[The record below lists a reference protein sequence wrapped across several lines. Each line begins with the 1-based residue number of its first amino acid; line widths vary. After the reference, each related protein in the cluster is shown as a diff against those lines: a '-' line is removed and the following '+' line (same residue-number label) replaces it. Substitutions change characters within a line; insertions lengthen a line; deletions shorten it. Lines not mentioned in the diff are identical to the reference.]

1 MTQVIDKLTKVSHQY
16 RALFVDLW
24 GCLHDGI
31 RSFPTAVSALETYRS
46 TGGIVII
53 VTNSPRTRVDV
64 EKQLQHFGVSEYA
77 WDSIATSGDSARLA
91 LFQGTVGQ
99 KVWTIG
105 YPGDDEFFRPV
116 NILRDP
122 IAIQQVSL
130 EQAQGIVCTGPF
142 DPQAPPTVMKPEFNF
157 AVRRGLKLL
166 CANPDIVVDR
176 GDRREWCAGA
186 LARLYTEMG
195 GTSLYF
201 GKPHPPIYDLARR
214 RLAKIVDDIADSDI
228 LVIGDG
234 ITTDISGAVNE
245 RLDSL
250 FVSGGLARAE
260 TKTVD
265 QPNAQALAK
274 FLERQKI
281 HPTYTIGMLR

>member
-1 MTQVIDKLTKVSHQY
+1 MTQVIDNLNDVAHQY

-31 RSFPTAVSALETYRS
+31 RSFPAAAAALETYRS
-46 TGGIVII
+46 RGGIVII
-53 VTNSPRTRVDV
+53 VTNSPRARVDV
-64 EKQLQHFGVSEYA
+64 EKQLQHFGVPGHA

-91 LFQGTVGQ
+91 LFQGVVGQ

-122 IAIQQVSL
+122 ITIQQVNL

-142 DPQAPPTVMKPEFNF
+142 DPQAHPSLMQPQFNV
-157 AVRRGLKLL
+157 AVKRGLKLL

-186 LARLYTEMG
+186 LAQLYTEMG

-201 GKPHPPIYDLARR
+201 GKPHRPIYDLARR
-214 RLAKIVDDIADSDI
+214 RLATIKDDIADSDI

-234 ITTDISGAVNE
+234 ITTDIRGAVSE
-245 RLDSL
+245 KLDSL

-265 QPNAQALAK
+265 QPCVGALEQ
-274 FLERQKI
+274 FLGRQQI
-281 HPTYTIGMLR
+281 YPTFTIGMLR